1 MKDLQ
6 FWMTKAI
13 NLAQAAAKHNEVPVG
28 AIIINQKNQ
37 IIAQAENRMERDLD
51 PTAHA
56 EIIAIRSACQKL
68 QQKYL
73 QNLTLIVTLEPCSL
87 CATAISLARLER
99 LVFGSYDI
107 KSGGV
112 ENGARIFSHS
122 TTHHKPQII
131 GGIMESENKKILQ
144 KFFASKR

>member
-6 FWMTKAI
+6 FWMKKAI

-99 LVFGSYDI
+99 LVFGSYDM

>member
-6 FWMTKAI
+6 FWMKKAI

-51 PTAHA
+51 PIAHA

-99 LVFGSYDI
+99 LVFGSYDM